1 MKPDNLKGMSD
12 ELVEEIDDLPEQMQV
27 RRDKRAQILG
37 AGEQAYPVTVPV
49 TTTIAAIRETY
60 AHLKAED
67 TTGDTVGVSGRIMF
81 LRNTGK
87 LCFAQLQSGEGQTLQ
102 AMLSLDKVGEGSLES
117 WKALVDIGDIIAV
130 EGEVISSKRGELS
143 VLANNWQMAAKA
155 LRPLPNPHKPLN
167 EETRVRQRYADLIMR
182 DTARDIA
189 RLRPAVMTSLRNS
202 FAERNFI
209 EVETP
214 MLQTMHGGAA
224 ARPFVT
230 QSNAFDIELFLR
242 IAPELFLKR
251 CVVGGIERVF
261 EINRNFRNEGA
272 DSTHSPE
279 FAMLECYQAY
289 ADYND
294 MADLTQSLIQEAAL
308 AVHGSLV
315 FDLVEGGTRDLSGD
329 WDRVSVYPAVSQA
342 VGEEVTPQT
351 PIEKLK
357 AHCDAAGISVDPKWV
372 AGKYVEE
379 LLEHHV
385 VAHFI
390 KPTFVIDYPV
400 DTSPLVR
407 DHRSIAGVVEK
418 WDLYIDGYEAG
429 TGYSE
434 LVDPVIQRE
443 RLVAQASLKESGDLE
458 AMQLDEDF
466 LRALEYGMPPTGGIG
481 VGIDRLLMTLT
492 GLNIRETILFPL
504 VKPE

>member
-1 MKPDNLKGMSD
+1 MGVTNEQNPPVDD
-12 ELVEEIDDLPEQMQV
+12 TDDLPEQMQV
-27 RRDKRAQILG
+27 RHDKRNQILASG
-37 AGEQAYPVTVPV
+37 GQAYPVRVPI
-49 TTTIAAIRETY
+49 TTTINAIR
-60 AHLKAED
+60 LKYPDLAPEAA
-67 TTGDTVGVSGRIMF
+67 TGDFVGIAGRVMF

-87 LCFAQLQSGEGQTLQ
+87 LCFAQLQAGSGETIQ
-102 AMLSLDKVGEGSLES
+102 AMLSFDKVGDEGLEN
-117 WKALVDIGDIIAV
+117 WKSLVDIGDHIAI

-143 VLANNWQMAAKA
+143 VLADKWHMAAKA

-182 DTARDIA
+182 DTARQVA
-189 RLRPAVMTSLRNS
+189 RLRPATLASLRAS
-202 FAERNFI
+202 FANREYI

-230 QSNAFDIELFLR
+230 ESNAFDMQLFLR

-251 CVVGGIERVF
+251 CVVGGIDRVF

-279 FAMLECYQAY
+279 FAMLEFYQAY

-294 MADLTQSLIQEAAL
+294 MAQLTQELIQEAAL
-308 AVHGSLV
+308 AVHGSLSYE
-315 FDLVEGGTRDLSGD
+315 LVEGGTRDLSGD
-329 WDRVSVYPAVSQA
+329 WDRVEVFPAVSKA
-342 VGEEVTPQT
+342 VGQEITPST
-351 PIEKLK
+351 PIETLRKL
-357 AHCDAAGISVDPKWV
+357 CDAAEITYDPK
-372 AGKYVEE
+372 AIHGKLVEE
-379 LLEHHV
+379 LLEHYV
-385 VAHFI
+385 VGKFT
-390 KPTFVIDYPV
+390 KPTFVMDYPI

-407 DHRSIAGVVEK
+407 EHRTHAGVVEK

-443 RLVAQASLKESGDLE
+443 RLVAQSALKDGGDAE

-466 LRALEYGMPPTGGIG
+466 LRALEYGMPPSGGVG
-481 VGIDRLLMTLT
+481 MGIDRLLMTLT

-504 VKPE
+504 VKPEA

>member
-1 MKPDNLKGMSD
+1 MSD
-12 ELVEEIDDLPEQMQV
+12 EILEEVDDLPEQMQV
-27 RRDKRAQILG
+27 RREKRAQLLS
-37 AGEQAYPVTVPV
+37 AGNQAYPVTVPI
-49 TTTIAAIRETY
+49 TTTIADVRHQY
-60 AHLKAED
+60 ADLNAED
-67 TTGDTVGVSGRIMF
+67 ATGDIVGISGRVMF

-87 LCFAQLQSGEGQTLQ
+87 LCFAQVQSGEGHALQ
-102 AMLSLDKVGEGSLES
+102 VMLSLDKVGEEALES
-117 WKALVDIGDIIAV
+117 WKSLVDIGDIVAV

-143 VLANNWQMAAKA
+143 VLTNKWYMASKA

-182 DTARDIA
+182 DTARNVA

-202 FAERNFI
+202 FAQRGFI

-224 ARPFVT
+224 ARPFIT
-230 QSNAFDIELFLR
+230 QSNAFDMELFLR

-294 MADLTQSLIQEAAL
+294 MAVLTQTLIQEAAL
-308 AVHGSLV
+308 AVHGSLT
-315 FDLVEGGTRDLSGD
+315 FELVEGGTRDISGD

-342 VGEEVTPQT
+342 VGQEVTPQT
-351 PIEKLK
+351 PIETLK
-357 AHCDAAGISVDPKWV
+357 VLCDKAGISVDPKWV

-379 LLEHHV
+379 LLEHYV
-385 VAHFI
+385 VEHLTR
-390 KPTFVIDYPV
+390 PTFVIDYPV

-407 DHRSIAGVVEK
+407 DHRSIEGVVEK

-466 LRALEYGMPPTGGIG
+466 LRALEYGMPPSGGVG

>member
-1 MKPDNLKGMSD
+1 MTNEQNPP
-12 ELVEEIDDLPEQMQV
+12 VEEIDDLPEQMQV
-27 RRDKRAQILG
+27 RHEKRNQILAEG
-37 AGEQAYPVTVPV
+37 GQAYPVTVPV
-49 TTTIAAIRETY
+49 TTTIPAIRAKYPNLE
-60 AHLKAED
+60 AEA
-67 TTGDTVGVSGRIMF
+67 TTGENVGIAGRVMF

-87 LCFAQLQSGEGQTLQ
+87 LCFAQLQAGTGETLQ
-102 AMLSLDKVGEGSLES
+102 AMLSFDKVGEKSLED
-117 WKALVDIGDIIAV
+117 WKSLVDIGDIVTV

-143 VLANNWQMAAKA
+143 VLADRWQMASKA

-167 EETRVRQRYADLIMR
+167 EETRVRQRYADLIIR
-182 DTARDIA
+182 ETARHVA
-189 RLRPAVMTSLRNS
+189 RLRPATLASLRAS
-202 FAERNFI
+202 FAKRDYI

-230 QSNAFDIELFLR
+230 ESNAFDMQLFLR

-279 FAMLECYQAY
+279 FAMLEFYQAY

-294 MADLTQSLIQEAAL
+294 MAQLTQELIQEAAL
-308 AVHGSLV
+308 AVHGSLTYE
-315 FDLVEGGTRDLSGD
+315 LVEGGTRDLSGD
-329 WDRVSVYPAVSQA
+329 WDRVQVFPAVSAA
-342 VGEEVTPQT
+342 VGQEITPET
-351 PIEKLK
+351 PIETLRKL
-357 AHCDAAGISVDPKWV
+357 CDAAEISYDPK
-372 AGKYVEE
+372 AIHGKLVEE
-379 LLEHHV
+379 LLEHYV
-385 VAHFI
+385 VENFT

-407 DHRSIAGVVEK
+407 DHRTIAGVVEK

-443 RLVAQASLKESGDLE
+443 RLVAQAALKEGGDAE

-466 LRALEYGMPPTGGIG
+466 LRALEYGMPPSGGVG
-481 VGIDRLLMTLT
+481 MGIDRLLMTLT

-504 VKPE
+504 VKPEA

>member
-1 MKPDNLKGMSD
+1 MSN
-12 ELVEEIDDLPEQMQV
+12 EFVEEADDLPEQMQV
-27 RRDKRAQILG
+27 RREKRSAILQQG
-37 AGEQAYPVTVPV
+37 GQAYPVTVPV
-49 TTTIAAIRETY
+49 TTTIAAIREKY
-60 AHLKAED
+60 SHLQAEEVS
-67 TTGDTVGVSGRIMF
+67 GDVVGVAGRVMF

-87 LCFAQLQSGEGQTLQ
+87 LCFAQIQSGDGTTLQ
-102 AMLSLDKVGEGSLES
+102 AMLSLDQLGEAALDD
-117 WKALVDIGDIIAV
+117 WKSLVDIGDQIV
-130 EGEVISSKRGELS
+130 FEGEVVSSKRGELS
-143 VLANNWQMAAKA
+143 VLARRWIMAAKA

-182 DTARDIA
+182 DTARQVA
-189 RLRPAVMTSLRNS
+189 RLRPAMMTSLRKT
-202 FAERNFI
+202 FAERGFI

-230 QSNAFDIELFLR
+230 ESNAFDMELFLR

-251 CVVGGIERVF
+251 CVVGGMERVF

-279 FAMLECYQAY
+279 FAMLECYQAF

-294 MADLTQSLIQEAAL
+294 MAKLTQDLIQQAAL
-308 AVHGSLV
+308 DVHGSLT
-315 FDLVEGGTRDLSGD
+315 FDLIEGGTRDLSGE
-329 WDRVSVYPAVSQA
+329 WDRVSVYPAVSAA
-342 VGEEVTPQT
+342 VGQEISPETPLAT
-351 PIEKLK
+351 LHKLLK
-357 AHCDAAGISVDPKWV
+357 DAGISPDPKWI
-372 AGKYVEE
+372 AGKCVEE
-379 LLEHHV
+379 LLEFYV
-385 VAHFI
+385 VDKFT

-407 DHRSIAGVVEK
+407 DHRSISGVVEK
-418 WDLYIDGYEAG
+418 WDLYIAGYEAA

-443 RLVAQASLKESGDLE
+443 RLVAQSSLKEGGDLE

>member
-1 MKPDNLKGMSD
+1 MTDDLTP
-12 ELVEEIDDLPEQMQV
+12 EVDDLPEQMQV
-27 RRDKRAQILG
+27 RRDKRAALLQ
-37 AGEQAYPVTVPV
+37 AGTEAYPVAVPL
-49 TTTIAAIRETY
+49 TTTVAAVRAKY
-60 AHLKAED
+60 PHLVPD
-67 TTGDTVGVSGRIMF
+67 DQTGDIVGIAGRVMF
-81 LRNTGK
+81 MRNTGK
-87 LCFAQLQSGEGQTLQ
+87 LCFAQIQAGAGESLQI
-102 AMLSLDKVGEGSLES
+102 MLSLDRVGEDALES
-117 WKALVDIGDIIAV
+117 WKSMVDIGDHVAV

-143 VLANNWQMAAKA
+143 VLADKWHMASKA
-155 LRPLPNPHKPLN
+155 LRPLPNLHKPLN
-167 EETRVRQRYADLIMR
+167 EETRVRQRYADLIVR
-182 DTARDIA
+182 DTARQVA
-189 RLRPAVMTSLRNS
+189 RLRPAVMRSLRES
-202 FAERNFI
+202 FAKRDYI

-230 QSNAFDIELFLR
+230 QSNAFDMELFLR

-279 FAMLECYQAY
+279 FAMLEFYQAY

-294 MADLTQSLIQEAAL
+294 MADLTQALIQEAAL
-308 AVHGSLV
+308 AVHGSLTYELI
-315 FDLVEGGTRDLSGD
+315 DGGTRDLSGD
-329 WDRVSVYPAVSQA
+329 WARISVFPAVSEALGQ
-342 VGEEVTPQT
+342 EITPNT
-351 PIEKLK
+351 PIETLR
-357 AHCDAAGISVDPKWV
+357 ALCDAAEISYDPK
-372 AGKYVEE
+372 AIHGKLVEE
-379 LLEHHV
+379 LLEHYV
-385 VAHFI
+385 VD
-390 KPTFVIDYPV
+390 KLVRPTFVIDYPV

-407 DHRSIAGVVEK
+407 DHRTVAGVVEK

-434 LVDPVIQRE
+434 LVDPIIQRE
-443 RLVAQASLKESGDLE
+443 RLVAQASLKEGGDVE

-466 LRALEYGMPPTGGIG
+466 LRALEYGMPPSGGVG

>member
-1 MKPDNLKGMSD
+1 MSEETID
-12 ELVEEIDDLPEQMQV
+12 EVDDLPEQMQV
-27 RRDKRAQILG
+27 RRDKRAQLLS
-37 AGEQAYPVTVPV
+37 AGHQAYPVTVPV
-49 TTTIAAIRETY
+49 TSTIAQIRDTY
-60 AHLKAED
+60 AHLSAED
-67 TTGDTVGVSGRIMF
+67 TTGDTVGVSGRVMF
-81 LRNTGK
+81 MRNTGK
-87 LCFAQLQSGEGQTLQ
+87 LCFAQLQSGAGETLQ
-102 AMLSLDKVGEGSLES
+102 AMLSFDKVGEEVLER
-117 WKALVDIGDIIAV
+117 WKSLVDIGDIV
-130 EGEVISSKRGELS
+130 TVVGEVISSKRGELS
-143 VLANNWQMAAKA
+143 VLADSWHMAAKA

-182 DTARDIA
+182 DTARDVA
-189 RLRPAVMTSLRNS
+189 RLRPAVLTSLRNS
-202 FAERNFI
+202 FAKRGFI

-224 ARPFVT
+224 ARPFIT
-230 QSNAFDIELFLR
+230 QSNAFDMELFLR

-279 FAMLECYQAY
+279 FAMLESYQAY

-308 AVHGSLV
+308 AVHGSLTY
-315 FDLVEGGTRDLSGD
+315 DLVEGGSRDLSGD
-329 WDRVSVYPAVSQA
+329 WDRVSVYPAVSAA
-342 VGEEVTPQT
+342 VGQEITPST
-351 PIEKLK
+351 PIAELKKL
-357 AHCDAAGISVDPKWV
+357 CEQAGISVDPKWV

-379 LLEHHV
+379 LLEHFV
-385 VAHFI
+385 VAKFE

-407 DHRSIAGVVEK
+407 DHRSIEGVVEK

>member
-1 MKPDNLKGMSD
+1 MAND
-12 ELVEEIDDLPEQMQV
+12 ENSAELELADLPEQMRV
-27 RRDKRAQILG
+27 RLDKRAAILSSG
-37 AGEQAYPVTVPV
+37 GQAYPVRVPV
-49 TTTIAAIRETY
+49 TTTIPAVRDKY
-60 AHLKAED
+60 AHLTAEQES
-67 TTGDTVGVSGRIMF
+67 GESVGIAGRVMF

-87 LCFAQLQSGEGQTLQ
+87 LCFAQLQAGTGETIQ
-102 AMLSLDKVGEGSLES
+102 AMLSFDRIGEAQLDS
-117 WKALVDIGDIIAV
+117 WKAFVDIGDLIAV
-130 EGEVISSKRGELS
+130 VGEVISSKRGELS
-143 VLANNWQMAAKA
+143 VMADSWHMAAKA
-155 LRPLPNPHKPLN
+155 LRPLPNPHTPLS

-182 DTARDIA
+182 DTARTVA
-189 RLRPAVMTSLRNS
+189 RLRPATMTSLRAS
-202 FAERNFI
+202 FAKRDYL

-230 QSNAFDIELFLR
+230 SSNAFDMQLFLR

-279 FAMLECYQAY
+279 FAMLEYYQAY
-289 ADYND
+289 ADYHD
-294 MADLTQSLIQEAAL
+294 MATLTRELIQEAAI
-308 AVHGSLV
+308 AVHGTLNYE
-315 FDLVEGGTRDLSGD
+315 LVEGGTRDLSGQ
-329 WDRVSVYPAVSQA
+329 WDQISVYPAVSKAIGQ
-342 VGEEVTPQT
+342 EISPET
-351 PIEKLK
+351 PIETLRKLC
-357 AHCDAAGISVDPKWV
+357 AAAGITHDPK
-372 AGKYVEE
+372 AIHGKLVEE
-379 LLEHHV
+379 LLEHYV
-385 VAHFI
+385 VEHLK
-390 KPTFVIDYPV
+390 KPTFVMDYPV

-407 DHRSIAGVVEK
+407 ENRTTKGTAEK

-443 RLVAQASLKESGDLE
+443 RLLEQSSLKAGGDAE

-466 LRALEYGMPPTGGIG
+466 LRALEYAMPPSGGVG
-481 VGIDRLLMTLT
+481 MGIDRLLMTLT

>member
-1 MKPDNLKGMSD
+1 MTTELNAPVD
-12 ELVEEIDDLPEQMQV
+12 EVDDLPEQMQV
-27 RRDKRAQILG
+27 RHEKRATLLASG
-37 AGEQAYPVTVPV
+37 LEAYPVSVPV
-49 TTTIAAIRETY
+49 TTTIVAVREQY
-60 AHLKAED
+60 PDLEPGQE
-67 TTGDTVGVSGRIMF
+67 TGDNVGLAGRIMF
-81 LRNTGK
+81 MRNTGK
-87 LCFAQLQSGEGQTLQ
+87 LCFAQLQAGGGETIQ
-102 AMLSLDKVGEGSLES
+102 AMFSLDRVGEEALEQ
-117 WKALVDIGDIIAV
+117 WKSLVDIGDLV
-130 EGEVISSKRGELS
+130 VVQGEVISSKRGELS
-143 VLANNWQMAAKA
+143 VTADKWFMAAKA
-155 LRPLPNPHKPLN
+155 LRPLPNPHKPLS

-182 DTARDIA
+182 DTARTVA
-189 RLRPAVMTSLRNS
+189 RLRPATLASLRDS
-202 FAERNFI
+202 FTKRGYT

-230 QSNAFDIELFLR
+230 KSNAFDMELFLR

-251 CVVGGIERVF
+251 CVVGGIDRVY

-279 FAMLECYQAY
+279 FAMLEFYQAY

-294 MADLTQSLIQEAAL
+294 MATLTRELIQEAAL
-308 AVHGSLV
+308 AVHGSLE
-315 FDLVEGGTRDLSGD
+315 FELVDGGTRDLSGE
-329 WDRVSVYPAVSQA
+329 WDRISVYPAVSES
-342 VGEEVTPQT
+342 VGQEITPAT
-351 PIEKLK
+351 PIETLR
-357 AHCDAAGISVDPKWV
+357 ALCDAAEISFDPKAV
-372 AGKYVEE
+372 AGKLVEE
-379 LLEHHV
+379 LLEHYV
-385 VAHFI
+385 VEHLT

-407 DHRSIAGVVEK
+407 DHRTTAGVVEK

-443 RLVAQASLKESGDLE
+443 RLVAQAALKEGGDAE

-466 LRALEYGMPPTGGIG
+466 LRALEYGMPPTGGVG
-481 VGIDRLLMTLT
+481 MGIDRLLMTLT

>member
-1 MKPDNLKGMSD
+1 MTNQPNVTVED
-12 ELVEEIDDLPEQMQV
+12 EDDVPEQMQV
-27 RRDKRAQILG
+27 RRDKRLSMLS
-37 AGEQAYPVTVPV
+37 AGIDAYPVSLPITAS
-49 TTTIAAIRETY
+49 IAQVREQFS
-60 AHLKAED
+60 HLQAED
-67 TTGDTVGVSGRIMF
+67 TTGEMVGLAGRVMF

-87 LCFAQLQSGEGQTLQ
+87 LCFAQLQSGEGDTIQ
-102 AMLSLDKVGEGSLES
+102 AMLSFDKVGESGLES
-117 WKALVDIGDIIAV
+117 WKSLVDIGDHIVV

-143 VLANNWQMAAKA
+143 VLADRWHMAAKA

-182 DTARDIA
+182 DTARFVA
-189 RLRPAVMTSLRNS
+189 RLRPATMTSLRTS
-202 FAERNFI
+202 FAKRGFI

-230 QSNAFDIELFLR
+230 QSNAFDMELFLR

-279 FAMLECYQAY
+279 FAMLEFYQAY
-289 ADYND
+289 ADYRD
-294 MADLTQSLIQEAAL
+294 MAKTTRELIQEAAI
-308 AVHGSLV
+308 AAHGSLE
-315 FDLVEGGTRDLSGD
+315 FELVTGERRDISGD
-329 WDRVSVYPAVSQA
+329 WDEVYVYPAVSQA
-342 VGEEVTPQT
+342 VGMDITPET

-357 AHCDAAGISVDPKWV
+357 ELCVNAGIAVDPKWV
-372 AGKYVEE
+372 AGKLVEE
-379 LLEHHV
+379 LLEHYV
-385 VAHFI
+385 VEHLTR
-390 KPTFVIDYPV
+390 PTFVFDYPV

-407 DHRSIAGVVEK
+407 DHRSMPGVVEK

-443 RLVAQASLKESGDLE
+443 RLVAQAALKESGDVE

-466 LRALEYGMPPTGGIG
+466 LRALEYGMPPTGGVGI
-481 VGIDRLLMTLT
+481 GIDRLLMTLT

>member
-1 MKPDNLKGMSD
+1 MTNEQNL
-12 ELVEEIDDLPEQMQV
+12 EVEEVDDLPEQMQV
-27 RRDKRAQILG
+27 RHEKRNQLITEG
-37 AGEQAYPVTVPV
+37 KDAYPVNVPV
-49 TTTIAAIRETY
+49 TTTIPAVRAKYPNLE
-60 AHLKAED
+60 AEA
-67 TTGDTVGVSGRIMF
+67 TTGDIVGIAGRVMF

-87 LCFAQLQSGEGQTLQ
+87 LCFAQLQAGTGETLQ
-102 AMLSLDKVGEGSLES
+102 AMLSFDKVGEQSLED
-117 WKALVDIGDIIAV
+117 WKALVDIGDIVAF

-143 VLANNWQMAAKA
+143 VLADKWHMAAKA

-182 DTARDIA
+182 DTARQVA
-189 RLRPAVMTSLRNS
+189 RLRPATMASLRAS
-202 FAERNFI
+202 FAKRDFL

-230 QSNAFDIELFLR
+230 QSNAFDMQLFLR

-251 CVVGGIERVF
+251 CVVGGIDRVF

-279 FAMLECYQAY
+279 FAMLEFYQAY

-294 MADLTQSLIQEAAL
+294 MMTLTRELIQEAAL
-308 AVHGSLV
+308 AVHGSLNYE
-315 FDLVEGGTRDLSGD
+315 LVEGGMRDLSGE
-329 WDRVSVYPAVSQA
+329 WDKVQVFPAVSKA
-342 VGEEVTPQT
+342 VGQEITPQT
-351 PIEKLK
+351 PIETLRKLC
-357 AHCDAAGISVDPKWV
+357 ADAGITHDPK
-372 AGKYVEE
+372 AIHGKLVEE
-379 LLEHHV
+379 LLEHYV
-385 VAHFI
+385 VENFT

-407 DHRSIAGVVEK
+407 DHRTIPGVVEK
-418 WDLYIDGYEAG
+418 FDLYIDGYEAG

-443 RLVAQASLKESGDLE
+443 RLVAQAALKEGGDVE

-466 LRALEYGMPPTGGIG
+466 LRALEYGMPPSGGVG
-481 VGIDRLLMTLT
+481 MGIDRLLMTLT

-504 VKPE
+504 VKPEA

>member
-1 MKPDNLKGMSD
+1 MTNEQNP
-12 ELVEEIDDLPEQMQV
+12 EVEEVDDLPEQMQV
-27 RRDKRAQILG
+27 RHEKRSQLLTEG
-37 AGEQAYPVTVPV
+37 KDAYPVKVPV
-49 TTTIAAIRETY
+49 TTTIPAVRAKYPNLE
-60 AHLKAED
+60 AEA
-67 TTGDTVGVSGRIMF
+67 TTGDVVGIAGRVMF

-87 LCFAQLQSGEGQTLQ
+87 LCFAQLQAGTGETLQ
-102 AMLSLDKVGEGSLES
+102 AMLSFDKVGEQSLED
-117 WKALVDIGDIIAV
+117 WKALVDIGDIVAF

-143 VLANNWQMAAKA
+143 VLADKWHMAAKA

-182 DTARDIA
+182 DTARHVA
-189 RLRPAVMTSLRNS
+189 RLRPATMASLRAS
-202 FAERNFI
+202 FAKRDFL

-230 QSNAFDIELFLR
+230 QSNAFDMQLFLR

-251 CVVGGIERVF
+251 CVVGGIDRVF

-279 FAMLECYQAY
+279 FAMLEFYQAY

-294 MADLTQSLIQEAAL
+294 MMTLTRELIQEAAM
-308 AVHGSLV
+308 AVHGSLNYE
-315 FDLVEGGTRDLSGD
+315 LVEGGMRDLSGE
-329 WDRVSVYPAVSQA
+329 WDKVQVFPAVSKA
-342 VGEEVTPQT
+342 VGQEITPQT
-351 PIEKLK
+351 PIETLRKLC
-357 AHCDAAGISVDPKWV
+357 ADAGITHDPK
-372 AGKYVEE
+372 AIHGKLVEE
-379 LLEHHV
+379 LLEHYV
-385 VAHFI
+385 VDNFT

-407 DHRSIAGVVEK
+407 DHRTIPGVVEK
-418 WDLYIDGYEAG
+418 FDLYIDGYEAG

-443 RLVAQASLKESGDLE
+443 RLVAQAALKEGGDVE

-466 LRALEYGMPPTGGIG
+466 LRALEYGMPPSGGVG
-481 VGIDRLLMTLT
+481 MGIDRLLMTLT

-504 VKPE
+504 VKPEV